1 MASFRQAV
9 DDCRF
14 TDLGYS
20 RLPYTWDNR
29 QEGER
34 NVKVRL
40 DRALGD
46 DKFME
51 SMGATSVQHIQ
62 LTESDHCALLVK
74 LISWQEDAEGG
85 EARRS
90 KPFRYENMSQR
101 HDKYME
107 FVQETW
113 DPGVGGHD
121 LQGVASS

>member
-1 MASFRQAV
+1 MGDFNEVLDASEHIGGHGREEWQMASFRQAV

-29 QEGER
+29 QERKR
-34 NVKVRL
+34 NVNVRL

-74 LISWQEDAEGG
+74 LISW
-85 EARRS
+85 
-90 KPFRYENMSQR
+90 
-101 HDKYME
+101 
-107 FVQETW
+107 
-113 DPGVGGHD
+113 
-121 LQGVASS
+121 